1 MTTTTT
7 TPAQASTPQGGRRG
21 DWPAIGGLLVVTAAW
36 GSTFVLLKDVTT
48 RIPAADYLTLRFG
61 LAALVLAALRP
72 RGVVAMPS
80 TLRQRAVVLGALF
93 GVSNLLLTV
102 GLTHTSASVSG
113 FVTGMY
119 VVFPP
124 LLGAALLR
132 ERVAANVW
140 VAIALA
146 TTGLG
151 VLALRGATLGI
162 GELLTLAGALVCALH
177 IVALGAWSQARYAI
191 ELAVIQAATTAVI
204 CALFALPGGITL
216 PTARADW
223 LGLIYMAV
231 VVGAVTMLMQ
241 TWAQSQLHASRAAI
255 VMTLEPVWATVFAVV
270 ITFGVIYNLSLIH
283 ISEPTRPY

>member
-1 MTTTTT
+1 M
-7 TPAQASTPQGGRRG
+7 
-21 DWPAIGGLLVVTAAW
+21 
-36 GSTFVLLKDVTT
+36 
-48 RIPAADYLTLRFG
+48 
-61 LAALVLAALRP
+61 
-72 RGVVAMPS
+72 
-80 TLRQRAVVLGALF
+80 
-93 GVSNLLLTV
+93 
-102 GLTHTSASVSG
+102 
-113 FVTGMY
+113 
-119 VVFPP
+119 VFTP

-270 ITFGVIYNLSLIH
+270 LGGEVLGWRVAVGGALVLGAMYLCERGPATATSAATPQAPGSPRGRAPRNAWRWLPQPRRSSTGSSRTAR
-283 ISEPTRPY
+283 SECWPRP